1 MSRDEIVKLIQ
12 AHRAQLDELGVAS
25 LALFGSAAR
34 GELRDRSDV
43 DVLVQFEGRPTFD
56 GFMDLKLLLEKI
68 LGRRVDLVTEAAL
81 RDEIRA
87 RVQQELLRVA

>member
-1 MSRDEIVKLIQ
+1 MSRDEIVKSIQ

-34 GELRDRSDV
+34 GETREDSDV
-43 DVLVQFEGRPTFD
+43 DVLVQFEGRTTFD
-56 GFMDLKLLLEKI
+56 RYMDLKLFLEEI

-87 RVQQELLRVA
+87 RVQQDLLRVA